1 MIEQQAGQQQAPAA
15 QQQPAQP
22 QQATEQRP
30 EESAIAGVEASF
42 VDEGEASLG
51 PAQEAQLEAYTDNA
65 TIAVWSEKSQPTV
78 LQLLQSEETP
88 AQSIGMAAFQ
98 LHKQL
103 EQGLRQTGEKPTEI
117 TLCLGAAHLVSE
129 LVALAEVAELY
140 TTTNEERAEAF
151 RYAVQKYFEE
161 GIAIFTH
168 DGPDAQGAIDPV
180 KLQQAVEPLM
190 TQEQRSEGMRLAQEN
205 GLSRTAPA
213 SGTMGMETR
222 LQAPQQQS
230 QEQQQPPQGLL
241 GGAMQ

>member
-1 MIEQQAGQQQAPAA
+1 MIERQAGQ
-15 QQQPAQP
+15 

-42 VDEGEASLG
+42 IDEGEASLG

-103 EQGLRQTGEKPTEI
+103 EHGLRQTGEKPTEI

-129 LVALAEVAELY
+129 VVALSEVAGLY

-151 RYAVQKYFEE
+151 RVAVQKYFEE

-168 DGPDAQGAIDPV
+168 DGPDAPGAIDPV
-180 KLQQAVEPLM
+180 KL
-190 TQEQRSEGMRLAQEN
+190 
-205 GLSRTAPA
+205 
-213 SGTMGMETR
+213 
-222 LQAPQQQS
+222 
-230 QEQQQPPQGLL
+230 
-241 GGAMQ
+241 